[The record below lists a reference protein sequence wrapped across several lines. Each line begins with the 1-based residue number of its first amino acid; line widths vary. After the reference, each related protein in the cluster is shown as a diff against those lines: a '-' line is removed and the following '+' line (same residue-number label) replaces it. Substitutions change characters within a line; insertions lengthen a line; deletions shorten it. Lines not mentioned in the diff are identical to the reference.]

1 MTQYCDKNVCYKKSN
16 KNIIGIVIFIIL
28 LVLIIAIGIYYF
40 TYSTSPEN
48 AFTRTNGKWVA
59 FTCNTDSCY
68 GFNEATIYGVQLFE
82 PVNPET
88 PLKSAIINLKYNQAI
103 IITGLTPPNCL
114 YWGITA
120 YIYRRKLSD
129 GTFSTEFN
137 ASITDTLNQRTF
149 EYAYPG
155 VNPYSQKFVI
165 VSSRNPDIVND
176 IINSTDFK
184 NDFKDSYLFLMP
196 IPTDAITNNDELIYV
211 SRATY
216 IEDPVDLEN
225 YVADTRMFSSLLT
238 FRNVDT
244 TYTKGNK
251 YCYVEPGREPT
262 APECVFRNENNQII
276 GFYQKPRVTAINEN
290 TNVQLKQNYIQFVA
304 NILRPI
310 SPDYTLTLV
319 PVIAFSKSI
328 EEPNQDLIIDT
339 GYNCVE
345 FNYDCLF
352 DTRDTVYSLSSV
364 IETENVIDVLIFGV
378 DHTKTG
384 KAVYVNINVY
394 DYFTLTPFFD
404 LLIELLPTD
413 DYYYISLND
422 VVPKYKEY
430 SKIIIAERAYL
441 QTDISADFST
451 LILPSVVVVSPRN

>member
-1 MTQYCDKNVCYKKSN
+1 MTVYCDKNMCYQKSN
-16 KNIIGIVIFIIL
+16 KTIWGIVVFMVL
-28 LVLIIAIGIYYF
+28 LILIIAIGVYF
-40 TYSTSPEN
+40 FVYSTSPEN

-59 FTCNTDSCY
+59 FTCNTDSCF

-82 PVNPET
+82 PVNPDT
-88 PLKSAIINLKYNQAI
+88 PLKSAIINLKFNQAI

-120 YIYRRKLSD
+120 YIYRRKFAD
-129 GTFSTEFN
+129 GTFSTEYN

-155 VNPYSQKFVI
+155 VSPFSQKFVV
-165 VSSRNPDIVND
+165 VSSRNPDIVNE
-176 IINSTDFK
+176 IINSEDFK
-184 NDFKDSYLFLMP
+184 RDFADSYLFLLP

-216 IEDPVDLEN
+216 IENSTDLEN
-225 YVADTRMFSSLLT
+225 YVIDTRMFSSLLT

-251 YCYVEPGREPT
+251 YCYVEPGYEPT
-262 APECVFRNENNQII
+262 APECVFRDNNGEII
-276 GFYQKPRVTAINEN
+276 GFYQKPRVTDINEN
-290 TNVQLKQNYIQFVA
+290 RDAVLKQNYIQFVA

-310 SPDYTLTLV
+310 VGQFTLTYV

-339 GYNCVE
+339 GYNCIE

-364 IETENVIDVLIFGV
+364 IETENALDVLIFGV

-404 LLIELLPTD
+404 LLVEIAAGQ

-430 SKIIIAERAYL
+430 SKIVIAERAYL
-441 QTDISADFST
+441 QTDISADFAT
-451 LILPSVVVVSPRN
+451 LITPSVVVVSPL